1 MPRKRGLKFFVWV
14 DCKMCLVFFLCLDF
28 SNDMIISHLW
38 HESQKHPVISAGSV
52 NHIFII
58 CWFLSNLK
66 GLNLN
71 LRIQFHTQCCFVF
84 RIQWER
90 FLSAKTFMQYCNKK
104 SRFLS
109 QISYCMMFKHMKT
122 TSTDVLRFHRSRT
135 DKLHW
140 CPEAGEMFLFS
151 WIHVLLLFKW
161 VMLFFSLADSDEAV
175 NTHLNMQPETPAQ
188 FVHPLTW

>member
-1 MPRKRGLKFFVWV
+1 MIWLYLIYDMSHRNTRWYLPGLWITSLSSV
-14 DCKMCLVFFLCLDF
+14 DF
-28 SNDMIISHLW
+28 SFTL
-38 HESQKHPVISAGSV
+38 
-52 NHIFII
+52 
-58 CWFLSNLK
+58 LSNLK
-66 GLNLN
+66 GLKMCQTTIKRCSGFTSFM
-71 LRIQFHTQCCFVF
+71 RIQFHTQCCFVF

-104 SRFLS
+104 SQFLS

-122 TSTDVLRFHRSRT
+122 TSTDVLRSRT
-135 DKLHW
+135 DKLPW

-161 VMLFFSLADSDEAV
+161 IMLFFSLADSDEAV